1 MRRTGQLFGGVC
13 ALGATLLPG
22 ASLAQEGGTL
32 LTFGIENR
40 FEVSRNADLAVPAD
54 GTDIA
59 NVTQLSFGIQ
69 SETALDRLE
78 FEVTGGIIA
87 QDTADGSE
95 VDFGRSALTFGYARE
110 VPTAALGL
118 SAEYRTD
125 DVGAFGDD
133 LGAVDETGTRSDTF
147 LSAGLEIG
155 RTSGVGL
162 AFGVAYDRTEYTD
175 VTDPDLVDTQE
186 WRGDVTA
193 ILRFSEVATGRVG
206 VRYRHREEEDL
217 GTTTTDAGTVFVG
230 LDYAVSERADLAVEL
245 GYTETETEE
254 FDVIETERG
263 PDASVRLSYDMPV
276 GTAYALL
283 SVATDADEGQRE
295 TFEIGRALE
304 TDRDTISARL
314 GVTHGDETGTD
325 LIGGLDWTRA
335 LPDGSIGVS
344 LEHSVAYDEDDDAET
359 DESVFSLNWTKNVS
373 EVSTILLDLSY
384 ELSDSPT
391 ERIEQVTVDAGYNY
405 LLTQDWSLS
414 SGVGYTV
421 RDDAGGRAESP
432 RLFVALSRDFQF
444 RP

>member
-1 MRRTGQLFGGVC
+1 MRRSGQLFSGAF

-40 FEVSRNADLAVPAD
+40 LEISRNADLAVPAE

-59 NVTQLSFGIQ
+59 NVTLLSFGIL

-78 FEVTGGIIA
+78 FAVTGGIIA
-87 QDTADGSE
+87 QDTDDGGE
-95 VDFGRSALTFGYARE
+95 IDFGRSALTFGYTRE

-118 SAEYRTD
+118 SAEFRTD

-133 LGAVDETGTRSDTF
+133 LGAVDETGTRSDLF

-162 AFGVAYDRTEYTD
+162 VFGLAYDQTDYTD
-175 VTDPDLVDTQE
+175 VTDPELVDAEE
-186 WRGDVTA
+186 WRGDVAA

-217 GTTTTDAGTVFVG
+217 GTTVTDATTVFAG
-230 LDYAVSERADLAVEL
+230 LDYALSERADLDIEL

-263 PDASVRLSYDMPV
+263 PDASIRLSYDMPV
-276 GTAYALL
+276 GTAYTQL

-295 TFEIGRALE
+295 TFEIGRDLE

-314 GVTHGDETGTD
+314 GLTHGDETGTD

-335 LPDGSIGVS
+335 LPDGSIGAS
-344 LEHSVAYDEDDDAET
+344 IEHSVSYDADDDAET
-359 DESVFSLNWTKNVS
+359 DQSIFSLNWTKNVS
-373 EVSTILLDLSY
+373 ERSTILLDLAY

-391 ERIEQVTVDAGYNY
+391 ERIEQVSVDAGYNY
-405 LLTQDWSLS
+405 LLTEDWSLS